1 MKGKVKNMNNEIIT
15 NCMDEIV
22 EKYRGIQELHEKIE
36 KKKEEVNSDYSVRT
50 YTKSARQQELDDF
63 VAECKTKENS
73 INQQISKSIKKI
85 RNAVCGGFEPNV
97 ELAQQIDFLATMA
110 RGGMISSNMI
120 SATAEKFKGSETN
133 LLYLKQKLKEV
144 GIKVTPIDEM
154 LFSTTEIDVN
164 GDSHFI
170 PPTTYFDELAEK
182 AGNGE
187 LSGTMLIAHLQN
199 ISDKTATSE
208 KLTELQRERNEQ
220 LADAPT
226 SVLI

>member
-1 MKGKVKNMNNEIIT
+1 MNNEIIT

-22 EKYRGIQELHEKIE
+22 GKYRDIQKLHEKIE
-36 KKKEEVNSDYSVRT
+36 KKKEEVNSAYSIRT

-73 INQQISKSIKKI
+73 INQQISKSIKDI
-85 RNAVCGGFEPNV
+85 RNVVCGGFEPNA
-97 ELAQQIDFLATMA
+97 ELAQQIDFLSTMA
-110 RGGMISSNMI
+110 RGGMISPNMI
-120 SATAEKFKGSETN
+120 AATAEKFKGSETN
-133 LLYLKQKLKEV
+133 LLYLKQKLKEA

-164 GDSHFI
+164 GDSHFV
-170 PPTTYFDELAEK
+170 PPTAYFDELAEK
-182 AGNGE
+182 VGNGE
-187 LSGTMLIAHLQN
+187 LSGTMLITHLRN

-208 KLTELQRERNEQ
+208 KLTELQIEINEQ
-220 LADAPT
+220 LANAPT